1 MPTVSEAFA
10 DRAYTPAGMLVPR
23 REPGSVI
30 HDPEAVAARAR
41 QMAVEGSVTA
51 ADGSSV
57 PLSARSIC
65 VHGDTPDAVR
75 LAQGVRDAL
84 LAAGVVLQAFA

>member
-1 MPTVSEAFA
+1 A
-10 DRAYTPAGMLVPR
+10 DRAYTPQGTLVPR
-23 REPGSVI
+23 REPGAVV
-30 HDPEAVAARAR
+30 HDAAAVSARAR

-51 ADGSSV
+51 SDGSSV
-57 PLSARSIC
+57 PISARSIC

-75 LAQGVRDAL
+75 LAQGVRDEL